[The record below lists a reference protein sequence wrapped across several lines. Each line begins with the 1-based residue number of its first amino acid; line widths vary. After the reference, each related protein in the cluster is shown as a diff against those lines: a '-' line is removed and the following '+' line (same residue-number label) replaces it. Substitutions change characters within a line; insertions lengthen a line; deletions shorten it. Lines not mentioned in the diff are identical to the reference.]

1 MAQDA
6 ARKLDAGTQFP
17 PLRIALVDGTSLQLP
32 EDTAGKWTVLLLY
45 RGHW

>member
-6 ARKLDAGTQFP
+6 ARKLDTGVRFP
-17 PLRIALVDGTSLQLP
+17 PLRIPLIDGTTLQLP
-32 EDTAGKWTVLLLY
+32 ADAEGRYSVLLFY

>member
-6 ARKLDAGTQFP
+6 ARKLDAGVKFP
-17 PLRIALVDGTSLQLP
+17 SLRISLIDGTTLQLP
-32 EDTAGKWTVLLLY
+32 EDADGRWTVLLLY